1 MAIDNYMK
9 GSKDEALIEVFTTNI
24 TSQNDAENIVK
35 KLQTVFPALKINYD
49 LGENELPYPCG
60 HSIIRV
66 EGTTLNSNNIIS
78 TINQSGFECD
88 ILEDKIC
95 H

>member
-1 MAIDNYMK
+1 MVTDNYMK
-9 GSKDEALIEVFTTNI
+9 GSEDAALIEVFTTNI

-35 KLQTVFPALKINYD
+35 KLQTAFPALRINYD

-60 HSIIRV
+60 HTIVRV
-66 EGTTLNSNNIIS
+66 EGATLNSNEIIS
-78 TINQSGFECD
+78 TINQSGVECD